1 MNVSNL
7 PFASVFVLS
16 FLLGSCQ
23 STHTPAAH
31 SLSPPTAE
39 LHTTRWSLYSLDT
52 EPLSSGISSG
62 NAIYLQ
68 LSATETQAEGQIGC
82 NRFRGSFELPGEG
95 KLRFGRVLL
104 TKMACP
110 ELNIE
115 GMFMQAL
122 RDTRSYRIS
131 GDTLRLYGDKTAA
144 SLAELLATKP

>member
-1 MNVSNL
+1 MNVHS
-7 PFASVFVLS
+7 PSFASVFVLS
-16 FLLGSCQ
+16 LLLSSCQ
-23 STHTPAAH
+23 STLAPSAL

-39 LHTTRWSLYSLDT
+39 LHTTRWALYSLDT
-52 EPLSSGISSG
+52 EPIGNSISSG
-62 NAIYLQ
+62 NDIYLQ
-68 LSATETQAEGQIGC
+68 LSATETRAEGQVGC

-110 ELNIE
+110 ELNVE
-115 GMFMQAL
+115 SMFMQAL

-144 SLAELLATKP
+144 SLAELLATP